1 MRVKSLIVALLLATL
16 CGSAVWSQASPGL
29 VATPNGKTIDLRE
42 AKHRV
47 LVRLHKRHSALRPAI
62 EGEYARRC
70 DPVAL
75 AEAERSA
82 AIAQQS
88 ELDRQRKSRPA
99 GDDVA
104 GHYAAAGEALG
115 SAVSLGL
122 SETLRAK
129 QVLYCATADR
139 LSAQAKAE
147 EEFLKRVDALT
158 FYGMSQE
165 RAERAAANDDIYEA
179 ELARLQKEA
188 DGP

>member
-1 MRVKSLIVALLLATL
+1 MRS
-16 CGSAVWSQASPGL
+16 
-29 VATPNGKTIDLRE
+29 
-42 AKHRV
+42 
-47 LVRLHKRHSALRPAI
+47 AI

-70 DPVAL
+70 DPLVL

-88 ELDRQRKSRPA
+88 ELDRQRKPRPGA
-99 GDDVA
+99 DDVA

-115 SAVSLGL
+115 SAISLGL

-129 QVLYCATADR
+129 QVLYCATAER
-139 LSAQAKAE
+139 LSTEAE
-147 EEFLKRVDALT
+147 AEAEFLKRVDALT
-158 FYGMSQE
+158 FYGMSQG

-179 ELARLQKEA
+179 ELKRLQKEA

>member
-1 MRVKSLIVALLLATL
+1 MWA
-16 CGSAVWSQASPGL
+16 QDSPDL
-29 VATPNGKTIDLRE
+29 VVTPNGKTVDLRE

-47 LVRLHKRHSALRPAI
+47 LVRLHTRHPTLRSAI
-62 EGEYARRC
+62 EVEYARRC

-88 ELDRQRKSRPA
+88 ELDRQQKARPA
-99 GDDVA
+99 ADDVA

-129 QVLYCATADR
+129 QVLYCATAER
-139 LSAQAKAE
+139 LSAEAE
-147 EEFLKRVDALT
+147 AEAEFLKRVDALT

-179 ELARLQKEA
+179 ELERLQEKA
-188 DGP
+188 DRP